1 MKGEAEMPYK
11 PTKPAMDLS
20 KLLVKLAKDTSV
32 GTLEGVRSI
41 LTESFDWSSKQ
52 LSQLSDIPLI
62 QDTSFAEFL
71 SKSGESLKSAGEK
84 TEQGLTQA
92 LASTAKAMHQ
102 ALDALDMADI
112 VVKRTLFENIPV
124 SSIVGESFAGMVTT
138 SHIKAS
144 FRINGADVGYQD
156 VIDDW
161 KKSELPHLILCIP
174 GLFCDEG
181 LWNAK
186 GEVPISETMKES
198 GYYPVY
204 LRFNPGIHISTNASA
219 MLDLLKPLLNSPE
232 LSGNTL
238 DVISYSQGG
247 LIFRSA
253 LYQSKQKDG
262 DFGKR
267 IRHALVINSPDGG
280 SYIEKIGFWL
290 GLGAESLPIL
300 PVSIVGFIGNQRSD
314 AIKDLSHGIIREEDW
329 IQNKQIE
336 RYVNDSYFGELDD
349 IDATQIYSLVTEE
362 ESKWSSWIGDGI
374 VEKPSLTLLSDK
386 VFRKKSNPTSRV
398 FCLME
403 TSHYQVITHPRTKEI
418 LKNVLKK
425 R

>member
-1 MKGEAEMPYK
+1 MKGEKEMPYK
-11 PTKPAMDLS
+11 PTQPSMDLS
-20 KLLVKLAKDTSV
+20 KLLVRLAKDTSV

-41 LTESFDWSSKQ
+41 LTESFDWTSKQ
-52 LSQLSDIPLI
+52 LSQLSDAPLI
-62 QDTSFAEFL
+62 QNTSLSEFL
-71 SKSGESLKSAGEK
+71 SKSGESLRNAGQK

-92 LASTAKAMHQ
+92 LTSTAKAMHV
-102 ALDALDMADI
+102 ALDALENADI

-124 SSIVGESFAGMVTT
+124 SSIVGESFAGLVTT

-144 FRINGADVGYQD
+144 FRLDGKDVEYQE
-156 VIDDW
+156 ILMDW
-161 KKSELPHLILCIP
+161 KNSKLPNLILCIP

-186 GEVPISETMKES
+186 GEVPLSDTMKEC
-198 GYYPVY
+198 GYYPIY
-204 LRFNPGIHISTNASA
+204 LRFNPGIHLSTNAKL
-219 MLDLLKPLLNSPE
+219 MLELVENLLNSPE
-232 LSGNTL
+232 LKDKTL
-238 DVISYSQGG
+238 DVIAYSQGG

-253 LYQSKQKDG
+253 LYQARTKNSPFPKK
-262 DFGKR
+262 

-329 IQNKQIE
+329 VHNDQIK
-336 RYVNDSYFGELDD
+336 RYTNDSYFGELDD
-349 IDATQIYSLVTEE
+349 INATQIYSLVTEE

-386 VFRKKSNPTSRV
+386 VYRKKPNPESRV
-398 FCLME
+398 YRLLE
-403 TSHYQVITHPRTKEI
+403 TSHYQVMTHPETREI
-418 LKNVLKK
+418 LRKVLKN